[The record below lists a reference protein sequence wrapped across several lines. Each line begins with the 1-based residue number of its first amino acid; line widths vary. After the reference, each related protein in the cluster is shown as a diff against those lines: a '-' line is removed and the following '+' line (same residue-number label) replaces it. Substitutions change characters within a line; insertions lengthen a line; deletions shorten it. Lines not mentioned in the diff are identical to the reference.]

1 MKIVKVIKIVH
12 DNLFEC
18 LLQNFCY
25 IVVRANN
32 MVFEFTISYFSLID
46 LNDLIMVT
54 EILSNVDVAKTTQN
68 NKDTLVSGFART
80 KAFLDSYYEYLAII
94 DIDIALDINKTSKV
108 PQYLLKRRMNIIE
121 FEVSEIIH

>member
-1 MKIVKVIKIVH
+1 MVKNEEEVWSPMKIVKVIKIVH

-18 LLQNFCY
+18 LLQNFRY

-54 EILSNVDVAKTTQN
+54 EILSNVDVAKTT
-68 NKDTLVSGFART
+68 
-80 KAFLDSYYEYLAII
+80 
-94 DIDIALDINKTSKV
+94 
-108 PQYLLKRRMNIIE
+108 
-121 FEVSEIIH
+121 